1 MPSTHPSPHHVHAR
15 PSPVRAAWLTG
26 VGIVL
31 IAFNLRLAISSAS
44 ALLEQLRAQDGFGPV
59 VASLVPTL
67 PTLCFAAVG
76 ATSAMLAR
84 RVGTER
90 AVLLALTALCAGLA
104 VRAVPGAA
112 ALLTGTLL
120 GAAGLALCNVL
131 LPAVVR
137 DRFPDR
143 VARLTGVYTVA
154 MALGSSVAAAAAV
167 PVADLVGSP
176 SLGLAAWTLPALLA
190 LAVWAARPRSP
201 EPAAEARTPT
211 ERVSAWSMGRT
222 RQGMLITAYFA
233 LQSLS
238 SYAMIG
244 WLPSMLSDQGLG
256 SARAGTMLGLTL
268 AVGIPATFA
277 LMPLT
282 RGAGRLR
289 AAFVLVGASLV
300 AGCLGLAL
308 APLAAP
314 ALWAVLAGVG
324 LSAFPLVL
332 AVITTGGRSAQET
345 AALSTFAQSTGYL
358 VASAGPL
365 GIGLLRSATGRW
377 DVPLAVLIALAV
389 VQCLVGL
396 ALTARTTGRDSTVQG
411 VRDDVHDMR
420 DGKNG
425 PDDQNGHGNQEG
437 HDDRDD
443 RVGSDRG

>member
-1 MPSTHPSPHHVHAR
+1 MSSTEPSAR
-15 PSPVRAAWLTG
+15 RLHDRATPARAAWLTG

-31 IAFNLRLAISSAS
+31 IALNLRLAISSAA
-44 ALLEQLRAQDGFGPV
+44 ALLERLRAEDGLGPV
-59 VASLVPTL
+59 AASLVPTL

-90 AVLLALTALCAGLA
+90 AVLLALTTLCAGLA

-137 DRFPDR
+137 ARFPDR

-176 SLGLAAWTLPALLA
+176 SLGLAAWTPPALLA
-190 LAVWAARPRSP
+190 LAVWSARPRSG
-201 EPAAEARTPT
+201 EPAVNARAHA

-238 SYAMIG
+238 SYAVIG
-244 WLPSMLSDQGLG
+244 WLPSMFTDQGLD

-282 RGAGRLR
+282 RDAARLR
-289 AAFVLVGASLV
+289 AAFVLVGVSLV

-332 AVITTGGRSAQET
+332 AVITAGGRGAQET

-365 GIGLLRSATGRW
+365 GLGLLRSATGRW
-377 DVPLAVLIALAV
+377 DLPLAVLIALAV

-396 ALTARTTGRDSTVQG
+396 ALTARTTGRAG
-411 VRDDVHDMR
+411 AVRDA
-420 DGKNG
+420 
-425 PDDQNGHGNQEG
+425 
-437 HDDRDD
+437 RDD
-443 RVGSDRG
+443 ARDDAREPRDDAAGDAGRRREAGRARAALPAEE